1 MDVKDYCQAMESEI
15 TSWKAKLYD
24 VMRKIEKLGTA
35 ERQKM
40 LANIQD
46 LNIYLDEM
54 TSRVE
59 QLRNECPADWSPIK
73 KEVEQGVVD
82 MRGKYD
88 ETLEAIGKAAPVS
101 VPG

>member
-88 ETLEAIGKAAPVS
+88 EALEVIGKAAPVS

>member
-54 TSRVE
+54 TSRVD
-59 QLRNECPADWSPIK
+59 QLRNECPTEWSPIK
-73 KEVEQGVVD
+73 NEVEKGTVD
-82 MRGKYD
+82 MRGKYE

-101 VPG
+101 IPG

>member
-1 MDVKDYCQAMESEI
+1 MDVKDFCQAMESEI

>member
-88 ETLEAIGKAAPVS
+88 ETLEAIGMAAPVS
-101 VPG
+101 IPG